1 MMLAVSQTAQVL
13 LISDDENAG
22 KHYRGALEASG
33 YDVVQ
38 TASFVDSLST
48 PMQAPDVIVL
58 HDLAV
63 LAYPGQTAPV
73 VRIRDKMT
81 PDEVVAEVHRRIG
94 LGALLAAAGDP
105 A

>member
-1 MMLAVSQTAQVL
+1 MMHAMSRAAQVL
-13 LISDDENAG
+13 LISDDKNAG

-33 YDVVQ
+33 YEVVQ
-38 TASFVDSLST
+38 TASFVESLGT
-48 PMQAPDVIVL
+48 PTTAPDVIVL
-58 HDLAV
+58 HDIAV

-81 PDEVVAEVHRRIG
+81 PDEVVAEVHRRVG
-94 LGALLAAAGDP
+94 LGALVAAAGDP

>member
-1 MMLAVSQTAQVL
+1 MMLAMSQAAHVL

-22 KHYRGALEASG
+22 KPYRGALEASG

-48 PMQAPDVIVL
+48 SMQAPDVIVL

-81 PDEVVAEVHRRIG
+81 PDEVVAEGHRRIG
-94 LGALLAAAGDP
+94 LRELL
-105 A
+105 